1 MEASRDSSVFTGL
14 VPPIVSFSRYKFL
27 TTLPQFSKVL
37 DNDFLTTLAVRVPQ
51 SLCKQWICWTESCV
65 STNCCSDSMARNL
78 VFIFWLVSV
87 HVLIV
92 VPCIRFT
99 YMKCLMDESLP
110 LSVAVL
116 KQTVVPVLI
125 RSSAALFL
133 L

>member
-1 MEASRDSSVFTGL
+1 M
-14 VPPIVSFSRYKFL
+14 
-27 TTLPQFSKVL
+27 
-37 DNDFLTTLAVRVPQ
+37 
-51 SLCKQWICWTESCV
+51 
-65 STNCCSDSMARNL
+65 
-78 VFIFWLVSV
+78 FIFWLVSV

>member
-1 MEASRDSSVFTGL
+1 MFPLIA
-14 VPPIVSFSRYKFL
+14 
-27 TTLPQFSKVL
+27 
-37 DNDFLTTLAVRVPQ
+37 AVT
-51 SLCKQWICWTESCV
+51 QWLGIF
-65 STNCCSDSMARNL
+65 